1 MSFISILKPFQLISS
16 LSLSFCTRS
25 IVEPKSQAYAAYR
38 LFVLD
43 PRHPS
48 LHFKKLHDNLYSVR
62 VGSHYRA
69 LGITENS
76 SLIIWIWIGS
86 HADYD
91 KLIKR
96 LIEGK

>member
-1 MSFISILKPFQLISS
+1 M
-16 LSLSFCTRS
+16 RS
-25 IVEPKSQAYAAYR
+25 RRSPQFRKLFRDLPPDIKSQAYAAYR